1 MKLSTA
7 KRRINKTL
15 DELCKSVVDD
25 WYANFK
31 NGYIKGYEDARQGK
45 SPMYA
50 EAYKVADTPLTDMDE
65 DIVRSYGFK
74 VESYRQ
80 AKAKD
85 EPQTDNGIGC
95 SRCESRYDCYDRN
108 MPHAVRCNNYGK
120 ITDEPQTVCGWK

>member
-15 DELCKSVVDD
+15 DELCQSVVDD

-50 EAYKVADTPLTDMDE
+50 EAYKTADTPQTEKSNSEYYLELADAVMRGEMSDAE
-65 DIVRSYGFK
+65 AN
-74 VESYRQ
+74 Q
-80 AKAKD
+80 AWYEYINKQD
-85 EPQTDNGIGC
+85 TPQTDCTGSPIGDY
-95 SRCESRYDCYDRN
+95 RDGVGAWQTDC
-108 MPHAVRCNNYGK
+108 P
-120 ITDEPQTVCGWK
+120 WK

>member
-50 EAYKVADTPLTDMDE
+50 EAYKVADTPQTDCEACELD
-65 DIVRSYGFK
+65 G
-74 VESYRQ
+74 
-80 AKAKD
+80 KADVCKICRVSNY
-85 EPQTDNGIGC
+85 EPQTD
-95 SRCESRYDCYDRN
+95 
-108 MPHAVRCNNYGK
+108 
-120 ITDEPQTVCGWK
+120 CGWK